1 VALGWGIISTG
12 LHAQTKI
19 APAIA
24 AAPDAALIAVCSR
37 DQQHAETFAEQHGAQ
52 AAYDTVEALVHD
64 PRVEAVFVCSPN
76 ALHAEH
82 TLQAAR
88 AGKHVLAE
96 KPMTT
101 TLHDAI
107 VMVRGCREAG
117 VKLGVGFHLRQHPGA
132 IAARRLIAQGTLG
145 TVALAQGQWGFG
157 VRGQVA
163 PPPRTGA
170 RQWWDAPELI
180 GAASTMMG
188 TGVHVVD
195 LLRFVLAQEVMEV
208 AAISDG
214 QTSRQPLEQ
223 LLAMSLRFESGIIA
237 TVCCGRRLPDSRNDL
252 HIYGSHGRLSGLGML
267 AEGRQGVL
275 ELVSETGNSTET
287 YPAHLLANYIDEVV
301 DFQRAIAEDRD
312 PAATGI
318 DGARVVQVTLAMI
331 ASAREKRTVKIIPLT
346 V

>member
-1 VALGWGIISTG
+1 VVLGWGIISTG
-12 LHAQTKI
+12 LHAETKI

-24 AAPDAALIAVCSR
+24 AAPGAALMAVCSR
-37 DQQHAETFAEQHGAQ
+37 DRQRAEAFAAQHGAQ
-52 AAYDTVEALVHD
+52 VAHDTVAALVRD
-64 PRVEAVFVCSPN
+64 PRVEAVFVSSPN

-82 TLQAAR
+82 TLQAAG
-88 AGKHVLAE
+88 AGKHVFTE

-107 VMVRGCREAG
+107 AMVRGCREAG

-132 IAARRLIAQGTLG
+132 IAARRLITQGTLG

-157 VRGQVA
+157 VRGQIA
-163 PPPRTGA
+163 PLPRTGA
-170 RQWWDAPELI
+170 RQWWDDPELI
-180 GAASTMMG
+180 GGASTMMG
-188 TGVHVVD
+188 TGIHVVD
-195 LLRFVLAQEVMEV
+195 LLRFVLAQEVIEV

-214 QTSRQPLEQ
+214 QTPRQPLEQ
-223 LLAMSLRFESGIIA
+223 LLAMSLRFDRGIIA

-252 HIYGSHGRLSGLGML
+252 NIYGSHGRLSGLGML
-267 AEGRQGVL
+267 AEGRQGTL
-275 ELVSETGNSTET
+275 EVVSETVNSTDT

-301 DFQRAIAEDRD
+301 DFQHAITKDRA
-312 PAATGI
+312 PAATGL

-331 ASAREKRTVKIIPLT
+331 ASAREKRTVKIMPLT